1 MLPTFT
7 KKTHHDVRSGIHNIW
22 MFCIALLGVE
32 ITGELNAAL
41 HFVEIAV
48 RGNFQNSQYVQH
60 SCSGGVFRLLF
71 IDIHSDFSGIYNFA
85 IPHRNLIDEH
95 QISGANERKIIASRL
110 GCIR

>member
-7 KKTHHDVRSGIHNIW
+7 QKTHHDVRSDVHQIW

-32 ITGELNAAL
+32 KTGELNAAL

-48 RGNFQNSQYVQH
+48 HGNFQNSQYVQH
-60 SCSGGVFRLLF
+60 RCSGGVISLLF
-71 IDIHSDFSGIYNFA
+71 IDIHSDFSRIHNFT
-85 IPHRNLIDEH
+85 IPYRNLIDEH
-95 QISGANERKIIASRL
+95 QISGANERKVIANRL